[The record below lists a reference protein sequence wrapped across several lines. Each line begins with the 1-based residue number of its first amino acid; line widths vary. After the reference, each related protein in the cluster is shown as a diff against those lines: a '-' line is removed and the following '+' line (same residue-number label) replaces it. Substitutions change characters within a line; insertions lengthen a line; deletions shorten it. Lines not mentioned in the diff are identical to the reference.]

1 MQEKDATQTT
11 DTAIGTAT
19 HATRHIVA
27 TYLLIAL
34 IALLPRVLN
43 LGTFVTHDEAEFWLY
58 RSELFLEA
66 LQTGTMQDTA
76 ISTHPGVTTMW
87 LGVVGIH
94 LRHLLRAWNIV
105 QEVPFPLLLALMRL
119 PVAIA
124 HTIGLLL
131 SYTLLRR
138 LLPLGT
144 ATLAAL
150 LWATDP
156 FIIGYS
162 RLLHVDAL
170 TGTFATLSLLA
181 ACYHWNEKQPVS
193 AISRTPMW
201 QRWGWLI
208 VSGVSAALAMLSKS
222 PGFALVPV
230 IGGLAVVKAA
240 QSREWKQHI
249 ASMLIWS
256 LACVVTI
263 ALLWPASWA
272 APVHMYNLIKTGIQ
286 AEGANPHMTGNFFL
300 GAEDPAPGLLFYPV
314 AMALRM
320 TPWAM
325 VGLLLLPF
333 AMHKRFQGNHGDT
346 QRDNHTVTATL
357 ALLAG
362 FVLVFTIGLSMFP
375 KKFDRYVV
383 PAFPSLTILAAVGIA
398 WASTK
403 LPRLAHGAPRLAH
416 GAPLIRY
423 IIVLIAMVNV
433 AWWHPYNISYFN
445 QALGGIQKGARTFQL
460 GWGEGYDQVAA
471 WLNAQPDIT
480 GVVTAA
486 VMTKT
491 LNPYLRHGAQA
502 TTPSI
507 PLLPQKTGYVVVYIY
522 QAQGTVFPPFDEFY
536 GQTKPLHTVSI
547 HGVDYA
553 WIYQVPPSME
563 YKRPATF
570 SVDETP
576 TFHLRG
582 FSREGKLQAGQTLHY
597 QLHWEI
603 RNRPDTN
610 YWIFAHVVDENQQR
624 YAQVDRAF
632 PTENLESNRFMTTEI
647 PITIPED
654 APAGTYKLVIG
665 VYDPTNEQRLPLT
678 TRDSLRAAPDIAGDH
693 ALLVEVVPVRSR

>member
-1 MQEKDATQTT
+1 MQQQKTDDVQTT
-11 DTAIGTAT
+11 DNARGTAT
-19 HATRHIVA
+19 NAKWYTIA

-43 LGTFVTHDEAEFWLY
+43 LGNFVTHDEAEFWLN
-58 RSELFLEA
+58 RSELFLKA
-66 LQTGTMQDTA
+66 LQTGTMQNTA

-87 LGVVGIH
+87 LGVIGIH

-138 LLPLGT
+138 LLPLST

-181 ACYHWNEKQPVS
+181 ASYHWNEKHPMS
-193 AISRTPMW
+193 ITSRTTAW

-208 VSGVSAALAMLSKS
+208 VSGASAALSMLSKS
-222 PGFALVPV
+222 PGLALVPV
-230 IGGLAVVKAA
+230 IGGLAMVKAT
-240 QSREWKQHI
+240 QNKEWKQHI

-256 LACVVTI
+256 LACIVTV
-263 ALLWPASWA
+263 ALLWPALWA
-272 APVHMYNLIKTGIQ
+272 APVHVYNLIKTGIQ

-300 GAEDPAPGLLFYPV
+300 GAEEPAPGPLFYPV

-320 TPWAM
+320 TPWVL

-333 AMHKRFQGNHGDT
+333 AVSKRFQGNYRDT
-346 QRDNHTVTATL
+346 QMYTNRHAVMATI

-362 FVLVFTIGLSMFP
+362 FILVFTFGLSMFP
-375 KKFDRYVV
+375 KKFDRYTV
-383 PAFPSLTILAAVGIA
+383 PVFPVLTILAAFGIA

-403 LPRLAHGAPRLAH
+403 RSQFAH
-416 GAPLIRY
+416 GAPLIHY

-445 QALGGIQKGARTFQL
+445 QALGGIHKGACTFQL
-460 GWGEGYDQVAA
+460 GWGEGYDQVAE

-502 TTPSI
+502 ATPRTAT
-507 PLLPQKTGYVVVYIY
+507 LPSKTGYVVVYIY
-522 QAQGTVFPPFDEFY
+522 QAQGTVFPPFNEFY
-536 GQTKPLHTVSI
+536 GQAKPLHTVTI
-547 HGVDYA
+547 HGLDYA

-603 RNRPDTN
+603 RNTPDKN
-610 YWIFAHVVDENQQR
+610 YWIFAHVVGESQQR
-624 YAQVDRAF
+624 YAQVDMAF
-632 PTENLESNRFMTTEI
+632 PTENLEPNRFITTEMPI
-647 PITIPED
+647 PIPED
-654 APAGTYKLVIG
+654 APAGTYKLIIG
-665 VYDPTNEQRLPLT
+665 VYDPDNEQRLPLT
-678 TRDSLRAAPDIAGDH
+678 TRDSLRADPDSAGDH
-693 ALLVEVVPVRSR
+693 ALLVEVVPVQSH